1 VDVKRGRVEGAST
14 VHFMQYLDTFQKE
27 TEKLTEETE
36 KLLNKYSLKKQN
48 KSFSSPLKRPES
60 AFLREPVHQ
69 PIPRE
74 EFCVEDIE
82 RNMERLNH
90 FTRELNKL
98 SGDSF
103 QDSIDRSLDYSP

>member
-14 VHFMQYLDTFQKE
+14 VHFLQYLDTFQKE

-48 KSFSSPLKRPES
+48 KTFSSPLKRPES
-60 AFLREPVHQ
+60 AFQRHP
-69 PIPRE
+69 PPSE

-82 RNMERLNH
+82 KNMERLNQ

-103 QDSIDRSLDYSP
+103 QDSIDPSLDYSP